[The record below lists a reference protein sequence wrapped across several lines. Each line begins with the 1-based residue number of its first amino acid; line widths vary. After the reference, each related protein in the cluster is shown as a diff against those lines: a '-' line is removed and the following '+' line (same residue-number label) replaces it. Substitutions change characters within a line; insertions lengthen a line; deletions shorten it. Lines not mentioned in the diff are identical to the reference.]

1 MPPNCSLYNNGIQKA
16 LNAGVYNP
24 AHMSACRLKQTLAG
38 AKSSGL
44 GKGGRRS
51 TRRSAR
57 RSSRRST
64 RRQQGGANDECDE
77 VLKSLLPGSHDWE
90 RMVEEKSSVVGEE
103 LSYQEW
109 KQSQFDRAKA
119 LSCEDCQ
126 WLTGLRSRVKKTNI
140 SMMDME
146 SCVAFPGIM
155 VFFDKEGKIV
165 IANDR

>member
-64 RRQQGGANDECDE
+64 RRQQGGANDECVAALE
-77 VLKSLLPGSHDWE
+77 SVLPGPYDWE
-90 RMVEEKSSVVGEE
+90 RMVEVESSAVDEE
-103 LSYQEW
+103 LSYQDW
-109 KQSQFDRAKA
+109 KQSQIDTAEA
-119 LSCEDCQ
+119 LSMEDCQ
-126 WLTGLRSRVKKTNI
+126 WLTGLCSRVKERNI

-146 SCVAFPGIM
+146 SCGAFTATM